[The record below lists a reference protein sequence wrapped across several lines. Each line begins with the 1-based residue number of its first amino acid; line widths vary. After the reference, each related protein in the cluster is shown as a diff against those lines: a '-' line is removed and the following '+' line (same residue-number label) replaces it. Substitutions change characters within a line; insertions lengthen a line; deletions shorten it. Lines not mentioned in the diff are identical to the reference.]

1 MLKEKITSEDEYSL
15 MEVSFMPQIYF
26 LCTGNSCRSQMA
38 EGFAKTILGS
48 EWQIASAGV
57 ETHGLNPKAV
67 AVMAEKQIDIS
78 QNQSKLVDPE
88 YLQNCDIVVTL
99 CGDARDRCPVV
110 PTRVKKIHWPLP
122 DPATATGSDEEVM
135 AVFRQVR
142 DEIEQRILTLNQ
154 KCEYGA

>member
-1 MLKEKITSEDEYSL
+1 
-15 MEVSFMPQIYF
+15 
-26 LCTGNSCRSQMA
+26 
-38 EGFAKTILGS
+38 
-48 EWQIASAGV
+48 
-57 ETHGLNPKAV
+57 
-67 AVMAEKQIDIS
+67 
-78 QNQSKLVDPE
+78 
-88 YLQNCDIVVTL
+88 
-99 CGDARDRCPVV
+99 VV